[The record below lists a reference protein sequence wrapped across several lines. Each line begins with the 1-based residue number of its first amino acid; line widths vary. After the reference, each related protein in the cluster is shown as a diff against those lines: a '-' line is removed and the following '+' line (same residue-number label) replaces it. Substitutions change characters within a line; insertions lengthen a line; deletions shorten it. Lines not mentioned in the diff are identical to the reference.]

1 MSYVKAP
8 AHECSPNKDKEGPS
22 LISRA
27 VAATGRARASC
38 RCTSSAVPAHAKSA
52 APRRPSATTTWGR
65 SHKIYFRVAT
75 NQANICL
82 TQFNFM
88 VPSDVNSYLLGMARV
103 SWSLRNAKVERS
115 RRACP
120 IWSLRSPICLMRP
133 CARAW

>member
-1 MSYVKAP
+1 MKAP

-27 VAATGRARASC
+27 AAATGRARASC

-75 NQANICL
+75 NQANISL
-82 TQFNFM
+82 TQVLPGEISGFPL
-88 VPSDVNSYLLGMARV
+88 VLILT
-103 SWSLRNAKVERS
+103 SWGW
-115 RRACP
+115 RAFP
-120 IWSLRSPICLMRP
+120 DP
-133 CARAW
+133 